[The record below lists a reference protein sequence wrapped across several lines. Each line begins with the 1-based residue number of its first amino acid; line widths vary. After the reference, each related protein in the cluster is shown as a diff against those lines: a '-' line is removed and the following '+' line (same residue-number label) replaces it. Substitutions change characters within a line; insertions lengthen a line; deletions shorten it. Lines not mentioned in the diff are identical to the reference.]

1 MCVCVCVCVCVWGG
15 GWVGVGRGRE
25 VEGGEK
31 QVIVR
36 KYGEEEGSDG
46 YGVGLWKAVGSGWN
60 EFNKRVEFRVGDGRW
75 DFGRTGGVVRIP
87 CVRLS

>member
-1 MCVCVCVCVCVWGG
+1 MGWG
-15 GWVGVGRGRE
+15 WE

>member
-1 MCVCVCVCVCVWGG
+1 MGWGWEG
-15 GWVGVGRGRE
+15 
-25 VEGGEK
+25 EGGEK